1 MSNSYARVREIAV
14 AEIPVIDVSALLNET
29 PKGLAAVGA
38 EIRRASEEVGFFY
51 VKNHGVDEALTKAAD
66 RAARAFF
73 AQPTDRKMTV
83 KANARH
89 RGFLSVGEAKMYGK
103 AKVDLKESF
112 VWGLELPESDPDVM
126 AGKVLMGPNQ
136 WPEFEPALQRDL
148 YAYYEAIV
156 ACGLRLMRGVAA
168 GLGVDPG
175 FFDDRF
181 RKPLARGSVVYYPPQ
196 PPEMGA
202 DQFGVAPHTD
212 YGCLTLVW
220 QDEVGGL
227 QVRGKSG
234 EWVTAHP
241 IPGTFVV
248 NVGDLLARWSNDR
261 FASTPHRVVNSSGRA
276 RHSMALFFDADHDA
290 VIDPRDLF
298 GAEPATSH
306 YSPVTCGEYVKAKFD
321 AAFAYRKKQD

>member
-1 MSNSYARVREIAV
+1 MSSYARAKSIDVD
-14 AEIPVIDVSALLNET
+14 EIPVIDISALSQET
-29 PKGLAAVGA
+29 PEGLAAVGA
-38 EIRRASEEVGFFY
+38 EIRRASEEIGFFY
-51 VKNHGVDEALTKAAD
+51 VRNHGVDEALIQAAD

-73 AQPTDRKMTV
+73 THPMEKKLSV

-103 AKVDLKESF
+103 AKVDMKESF
-112 VWGLELPESDPDVM
+112 VWGLELPEDDPDVL

-136 WPEFEPALQRDL
+136 WPEFEPSLQRDL
-148 YAYYEAIV
+148 YAYYESVV

-175 FFDDRF
+175 FFAARF
-181 RKPLARGSVVYYPPQ
+181 QKPLARGSVVYYPPQ

-202 DQFGVAPHTD
+202 NQFGVAPHTD

-261 FASTPHRVVNSSGRA
+261 FASTPHRVINSSGRE
-276 RHSMALFFDADHDA
+276 RHSMALFFDADYDA
-290 VIDPRDLF
+290 LIDPRDLF
-298 GAEPATSH
+298 GAEVGDSH
-306 YSPVTCGEYVKAKFD
+306 YQPVTCGAYVKSKFD
-321 AAFAYRKKQD
+321 AAFAYRKKEA

>member
-1 MSNSYARVREIAV
+1 MSNYATVKTIELDQ
-14 AEIPVIDVSALLNET
+14 IPVIDISALLNET
-29 PKGLAAVGA
+29 PEGLAAVGA
-38 EIRRASEEVGFFY
+38 EIRRASEEIGFFY
-51 VKNHGVDEALTKAAD
+51 VRNHGVDEALIRAAD

-73 AQPTDRKMTV
+73 AHPMEMKQTV
-83 KANARH
+83 KANTRH

-112 VWGLELPESDPDVM
+112 VWGLELPESDPDVL
-126 AGKVLMGPNQ
+126 AGKLLMGPNQ
-136 WPEFEPALQRDL
+136 WPAFEPSVERDL
-148 YAYYEAIV
+148 YAYYQAVV

-168 GLGVDPG
+168 GLGIDPA
-175 FFDDRF
+175 FFASRF
-181 RKPLARGSVVYYPPQ
+181 QKPLARGSVVYYPPQ

-202 DQFGVAPHTD
+202 NQFGVAPHTD

-248 NVGDLLARWSNDR
+248 NIGDLLARWSNDR
-261 FASTPHRVVNSSGRA
+261 FASTPHRVVNASGRE
-276 RHSMALFFDADHDA
+276 RHSMALFFDADYDA
-290 VIDPRDLF
+290 VIDPHDLF
-298 GAEPATSH
+298 GKETGVTQ
-306 YSPVTCGEYVKAKFD
+306 YKPVTCGNYITAKFD
-321 AAFAYRKKQD
+321 AAFAYRKK